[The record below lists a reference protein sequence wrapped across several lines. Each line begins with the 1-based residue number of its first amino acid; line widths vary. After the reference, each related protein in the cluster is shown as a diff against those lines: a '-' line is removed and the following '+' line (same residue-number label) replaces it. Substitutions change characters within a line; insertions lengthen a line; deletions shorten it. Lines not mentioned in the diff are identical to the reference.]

1 MNRQYIESQIEYEIS
16 KFSNIDFKLNEY
28 TLQYSNRRYS
38 TLILININVNGIR
51 EEYELDFETFEVLDQ
66 VE

>member
-28 TLQYSNRRYS
+28 TILFTNRDEKNI
-38 TLILININVNGIR
+38 TLININKRKIR
-51 EEYELDFETFEVLDQ
+51 EEYILDVETFEVLDQ

>member
-16 KFSNIDFKLNEY
+16 KFSNIDYKLANWDVIENDDN
-28 TLQYSNRRYS
+28 TIS
-38 TLILININVNGIR
+38 LININIR
-51 EEYELDFETFEVLDQ
+51 NIKEVYILDKNTFEVLDQ